1 MNIFHKVTLESL
13 RKNRT
18 RTIVTIIGIMLST
31 ALICAVTTSVSSF
44 RNFLLQNYMDST
56 GNWHASLNGK
66 DADTYKQIRTSD
78 AVEEAFYARRVGYAE
93 IGSRNEFKP
102 YLYITSV
109 SSNFLDNMPVYLTEG
124 TLPSNHKEILLP
136 DHLAQNG
143 DVTYAVG
150 DTLTLDIGK
159 RTQDGA
165 TLWQR
170 RPNYIADETGRA
182 EVTDEILTNTYTQS
196 YTVVGF
202 YERPEFEPMTAPGYT
217 AITVTTSGLP
227 QDALYDIYFRM
238 KDPKKVYDFV
248 EDHRLDANLNSD
260 LLLISGA
267 SQYDRFYSML
277 YGLAA
282 IIIGLIVFG
291 SVSLIYNAFA
301 ISVSE
306 RTKQFGLLSSIGATK
321 KQLRRMVFFEG
332 FAVSLI
338 GIPAGIL
345 LGVVGIG
352 ITLHIIGEKFLIMM
366 GGRTPMRIC
375 VTPAAI
381 LVACA
386 VALLTVMI
394 SAWIPS
400 RRATRVT
407 AVEAIRQSN
416 DIKAE
421 KKPIRTPKIIYKL
434 FGLPGMLAHKH
445 YKRSKKKYRA
455 TVVSLFM
462 SIVLFIS
469 ASAFTDYLIE
479 AGRGG
484 FSTYGYDLEYTPS
497 ALEMQ
502 DRSVAEFLTMLSDT
516 AHVEKVAYTKHRML
530 ITEMPKSDI
539 SDAALA
545 NADGLFFQEKGVP
558 EDRMTVNVS
567 AYFVDEAS
575 FRTLLAENGLPEDQ
589 YLDSEQPLALAFNA
603 EAMFDSVQGKYV
615 KIDLLRDAQ
624 ATAYVRAHKEIEG
637 YYYGFSEM
645 NEAGERICCFYQKY
659 DGGDML
665 EIPSAECCTEC
676 TMQSGY
682 LLKEKPFFLDHS
694 DFITFIYPNSA
705 KSILFPPDY
714 KSMSE
719 DDGSFFL
726 TTQDHTACAKA
737 LEETLLDRG
746 LDTVITDYAAYA
758 EEDRNIVAIIKV
770 FAYGFIVII
779 SLIAAANVFNTISTN
794 IALRRREFAMLR
806 SIGMTS
812 RDFRRMM
819 HFECLLYGTKALAL
833 GLPVS
838 FGVTYLIY
846 KAINEGYAADFR
858 LPWNAVAI
866 AVLSVFAVVF
876 ATMLYSMR
884 KVNQENTIDALKNE
898 NL

>member
-44 RNFLLQNYMDST
+44 QNFLLQNYIDST
-56 GNWHASLNGK
+56 GNWHGAVEGES
-66 DADTYKQIRTSD
+66 ADIYKKLRTSEEI
-78 AVEEAFYARRVGYAE
+78 EEAFYARRVGYAE
-93 IGSRNEFKP
+93 IGSQNEFKP

-109 SSNFLDNMPVYLTEG
+109 SSSFLDNMPVYLTEG
-124 TLPSNHKEILLP
+124 ALPSNHKEILLP

-143 DVTYAVG
+143 GMTYAVG
-150 DTLTLDIGK
+150 DTLTLEIGK

-165 TLWQR
+165 MLWQR
-170 RPNYIADETGRA
+170 RPNYLADETGRA
-182 EVTDEILTNTYTQS
+182 EVSDEILTNTYTQS

-202 YERPEFEPMTAPGYT
+202 YERPQFEPITAPGYT

-238 KDPKKVYDFV
+238 NEPKELYDFV
-248 EDHRLDANLNSD
+248 EDHRLDANLNTD
-260 LLLISGA
+260 VLLFSGV
-267 SQYDRFYSML
+267 SRFDTFYSML

-306 RTKQFGLLSSIGATK
+306 RTKQFGLLSSIGATR

-345 LGVVGIG
+345 LGVAGIG

-366 GGRTPMRIC
+366 GGRTPMHIC

-381 LVACA
+381 FIACA

-400 RRATRVT
+400 RRATRV
-407 AVEAIRQSN
+407 AGDEAIRQSN

-421 KKPIRTPKIIYKL
+421 KKPIRTPKLIYKL

-469 ASAFTDYLIE
+469 ASAFSDYLIE

-484 FSTYGYDLEYTPS
+484 FSTYGYDIEYTPS
-497 ALEMQ
+497 ELEMQ
-502 DRSVAEFLTMLSDT
+502 DRSVGEFLTMLSDT
-516 AHVEKVAYTKHRML
+516 AHVEKAAYVKYRTL
-530 ITEMPKSDI
+530 IAEMPKSDI
-539 SDAALA
+539 SDEALA
-545 NADGLFFQEKGVP
+545 NADVLFYQEAGVP
-558 EDRMTVNVS
+558 EDRMTVNIS
-567 AYFVDEAS
+567 TCFVDEEN
-575 FRTLLAENGLPEDQ
+575 FRALLAENGLSEKE
-589 YLDSEQPLALAFNA
+589 YLDPEHPLALAFNA
-603 EAMFDSVQGKYV
+603 EAMFDMEQEKYV
-615 KIDLLRDAQ
+615 QLDLLRDAQ
-624 ATAYVRAHKEIEG
+624 TAAYVRVHKEIEG
-637 YYYGFSEM
+637 YYYGYSEI

-682 LLKEKPFFLDHS
+682 LLEEKPFFLDHS
-694 DFITFIYPNSA
+694 EFITFIYPNSA
-705 KSILFPPDY
+705 KSVVFPVDY
-714 KSMSE
+714 KSIAE

-737 LEETLLDRG
+737 LEETLLDQG
-746 LDTVITDYAAYA
+746 LDTAITNYAAYA

-838 FGVTYLIY
+838 FGVTFLIH
-846 KAINEGYAADFR
+846 KAINEGYAAEFR

-866 AVLSVFAVVF
+866 VVRSVFAVVF
-876 ATMLYSMR
+876 ATMLYSMS

>member
-18 RTIVTIIGIMLST
+18 RTIVTIIGIILST

-44 RNFLLQNYMDST
+44 QNYLLQNYIDAN
-56 GNWHASLNGK
+56 GNWHGALEGES
-66 DADTYKQIRTSD
+66 ADEYKKLRTSEEI
-78 AVEEAFYARRVGYAE
+78 EEAFYARRVGYAE
-93 IGSRNEFKP
+93 IGSQNEFKP

-109 SSNFLDNMPVYLTEG
+109 SGSFLDNMPVYITEG
-124 TLPSNHKEILLP
+124 TLPTNHKEILLP

-143 DVTYAVG
+143 KVTYSVG
-150 DTLTLDIGK
+150 DTLTLEIGK
-159 RTQDGA
+159 RTKDGA

-170 RPNYIADETGRA
+170 RPNYIADEAGKA
-182 EVTDEILTNTYTQS
+182 KVTDEILTNTYTQS

-202 YERPEFEPMTAPGYT
+202 YERPDFEPMTAPGYT

-227 QDALYDIYFRM
+227 QDAIYDIYFRM
-238 KDPKKVYDFV
+238 KDPKAVYDFV

-260 LLLISGA
+260 VLLFSGA
-267 SQYDRFYSML
+267 SRFDSFYAML

-282 IIIGLIVFG
+282 IIIGLVMFG

-345 LGVVGIG
+345 LGVAGIG
-352 ITLHIIGEKFLIMM
+352 ITLHIIGEKFLIML

-381 LVACA
+381 LIACA
-386 VALLTVMI
+386 VALLTVML

-421 KKPIRTPKIIYKL
+421 KKPIRTPKLISKL

-484 FSTYGYDLEYTPS
+484 FSTYGFDIEYTPS

-502 DRSVAEFLTMLSDT
+502 GRSIGDFLTMLSDT
-516 AHVEKVAYTKHRML
+516 AHVEKAAYAKYRIMFA
-530 ITEMPKSDI
+530 EMPKTDI
-539 SDAALA
+539 SDEALA
-545 NADGLFFQEKGVP
+545 NADALFFQDQTAA
-558 EDRMTVNVS
+558 DRMTVEITTC
-567 AYFVDEAS
+567 FVDEET
-575 FRTLLAENGLPEDQ
+575 FRALLAENGLSEEE
-589 YLDSEQPLALAFNA
+589 YLDPEHPLALAFNA
-603 EAMFDSVQGKYV
+603 EAIFDMEQEKYV
-615 KIDLLRDAQ
+615 QIDLLRDAQ
-624 ATAYVRAHKEIEG
+624 STAYVRVHKEIEG
-637 YYYGFSEM
+637 YYYSYSDV
-645 NEAGERICCFYQKY
+645 NEAGERVCCFYPRY
-659 DGGDML
+659 DGGGVL
-665 EIPSAECCTEC
+665 EIPTAECCTEC

-682 LLKEKPFFLDHS
+682 LLTEKPFFLDRGS
-694 DFITFIYPNSA
+694 FMTFIYPNSA
-705 KSILFPPDY
+705 KSTIFPADF
-714 KSMSE
+714 KSMGE

-726 TTQDHTACAKA
+726 TTQDHTACAEA
-737 LEETLLDRG
+737 LEKTLLDRG
-746 LDTVITDYAAYA
+746 LDTAITDYAAYA

-819 HFECLLYGTKALAL
+819 HYECLLYGTKALAL

-838 FGVTYLIY
+838 FGVTYLIH
-846 KAINEGYAADFR
+846 KAVNEGYAADFR
-858 LPWNAVAI
+858 LPWNAIAI

-876 ATMLYSMR
+876 ATMLYSMS